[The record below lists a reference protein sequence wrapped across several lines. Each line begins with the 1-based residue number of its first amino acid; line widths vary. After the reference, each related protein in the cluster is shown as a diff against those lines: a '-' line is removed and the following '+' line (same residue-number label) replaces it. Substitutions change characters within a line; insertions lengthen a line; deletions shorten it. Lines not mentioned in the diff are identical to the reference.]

1 MGKSKT
7 TTTSRRDIAPFME
20 EGSKQAVARAREIA
34 DRPYVEYGG
43 ERIAGMGEA
52 EQQAMGLAQTG
63 AGAWKADLGRSREF
77 AERAAT
83 PFTEFDMSEY
93 MNPYIKGALDP
104 AARELREEMA
114 RQTNLV
120 GQQAGM
126 VNAFGGSRQ
135 AILEAETQRGGT
147 EAIGDLYG
155 RGYAQAFES
164 GRDQINRDRSAA
176 ARASDQFRSLG
187 AQGQQ
192 QLTTDIQNLLTTG
205 GLERNLR
212 QAGLDFDYQQF
223 VEARDWDITN
233 LQPLLATLSTVPYSE
248 TNTQTTKSKKSALS
262 VIAGIGMTAF
272 GAVTMNPMLIG
283 AGLSSLSG
291 GGGDAVAAMPTS
303 FPSQDRQVYTPPPP
317 TGGGGVG
324 PYSNPQGTFPG
335 MDWGS
340 SGPQTA
346 PNAWERGFEQYTAAP
361 PGVF

>member
-1 MGKSKT
+1 
-7 TTTSRRDIAPFME
+7 ME
-20 EGSKQAVARAREIA
+20 RGSEHAVARAREIA

-43 ERIAGMGEA
+43 ERIAGMGAA
-52 EQQAMGLAQTG
+52 EQQAMNLAQTE

-77 AERAAT
+77 AEQAAQ

-114 RQTNLV
+114 RQTNQV

-135 AILEAETQRGGT
+135 AILESETRRGGT

-164 GRDQINRDRSAA
+164 ARDQVNRDRSAS
-176 ARASDQFRSLG
+176 ARAADQFRATG
-187 AQGQQ
+187 MQGQQ
-192 QLTTDIQNLLTTG
+192 QLTGDIQNLLTTG

-233 LQPLLATLSTVPYSE
+233 LQPLLAALSTVPYSE

-262 VIAGIGMTAF
+262 VVAGIGMTAF
-272 GAVTMNPMLIG
+272 GAVTMNPMMIG
-283 AGLSSLSG
+283 AGLSSLAG
-291 GGGDAVAAMPTS
+291 APAPAGMPSS
-303 FPSQDRQVYTPPPP
+303 FPSQDRQVYTPPPV
-317 TGGGGVG
+317 TGPGGPAGGVG
-324 PYSNPQGTFPG
+324 PIYNESGSFPG
-335 MDWGS
+335 IGVGGEPAPTGM
-340 SGPQTA
+340 GPASWQ
-346 PNAWERGFEQYTAAP
+346 RGFQQYTAAP